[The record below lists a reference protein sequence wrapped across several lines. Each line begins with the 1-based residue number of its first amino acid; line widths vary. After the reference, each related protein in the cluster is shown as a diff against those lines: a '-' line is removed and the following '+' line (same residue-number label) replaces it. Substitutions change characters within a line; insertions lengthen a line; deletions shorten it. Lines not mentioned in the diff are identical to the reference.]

1 MLKFIIRIA
10 YTAVMLIEA
19 LILGRIVTDV
29 VKANADNT
37 IVSWIKNISDIFI
50 KPFEGITSSTLK
62 IDNFEI
68 YITPIIALVFFMIA
82 AFILSELLKSFNR
95 E

>member
-1 MLKFIIRIA
+1 
-10 YTAVMLIEA
+10 MLIEA

>member
-1 MLKFIIRIA
+1 MLEFIIRIA

-19 LILGRIVTDV
+19 LILGRIVTDI

-82 AFILSELLKSFNR
+82 AFILSELLRSFNR